1 MSGLAFPKP
10 SRTARKKAERET
22 KLAREKH
29 ESTNKQLVRVRD
41 LRRCRFPLCG
51 CKKLGLRL
59 EVSHVRHKGMG
70 GNPEGDR
77 SLMPG
82 MILFCVHRHQDGVFS
97 RGKGTLRT
105 FSLTGSGHN
114 GPVAFEIDA
123 DTVMRILAP
132 AWEEDFVLR
141 AVAAGKCQDGWIEIA
156 RERSIHELEPRL
168 MWQQMILDTLAEMD
182 L

>member
-1 MSGLAFPKP
+1 MMLVKP

-59 EVSHVRHKGMG
+59 EVSHDRHKGMG

-77 SLMPG
+77 SLMPR
-82 MILFCVHRHQDGVFS
+82 MILFCVHRHQDGAIS
-97 RGKGTLRT
+97 RHKGTLRT
-105 FSLTGSGHN
+105 VPLTSRGNN
-114 GPVAFEIDA
+114 GPVAFE
-123 DTVMRILAP
+123 VILEALTGAP
-132 AWEEDFVLR
+132 EWVEV
-141 AVAAGKCQDGWIEIA
+141 A
-156 RERSIHELEPRL
+156 RERSVCELEPL
-168 MWQQMILDTLAEMD
+168 LEWQRTVLLKLAEMD
-182 L
+182 V